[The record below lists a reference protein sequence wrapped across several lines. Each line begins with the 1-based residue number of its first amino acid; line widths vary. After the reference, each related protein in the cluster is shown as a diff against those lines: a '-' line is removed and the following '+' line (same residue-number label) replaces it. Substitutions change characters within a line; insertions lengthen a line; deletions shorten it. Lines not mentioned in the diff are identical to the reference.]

1 MAATA
6 TCNSGDLHAANGLKR
21 SAMLTHDRQ
30 ATRFP
35 VPEFHTIEVIRG
47 FLQGSGYGS
56 GEAAFLQPGRGEK
69 S

>member
-6 TCNSGDLHAANGLKR
+6 TCNNGDLHAANGLKR

-35 VPEFHTIEVIRG
+35 VPEFHTIEAIRD
-47 FLQGSGYGS
+47 FLQGS
-56 GEAAFLQPGRGEK
+56 
-69 S
+69 